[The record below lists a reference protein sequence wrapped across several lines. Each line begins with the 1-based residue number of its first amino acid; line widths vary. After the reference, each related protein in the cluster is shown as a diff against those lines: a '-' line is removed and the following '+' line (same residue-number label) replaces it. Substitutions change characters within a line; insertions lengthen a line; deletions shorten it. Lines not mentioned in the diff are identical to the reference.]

1 MKVKAVGRIL
11 KHRERAAGG
20 DLSSQA
26 RERAPLDDGELLDR
40 QEAAVLLNISPRT
53 LDRWALLREGP
64 PRVQLGR
71 KTIRYRRASLEAWLI
86 SRETVGPRSAP
97 ALGIAASC
105 SQV

>member
-1 MKVKAVGRIL
+1 
-11 KHRERAAGG
+11 
-20 DLSSQA
+20 
-26 RERAPLDDGELLDR
+26 
-40 QEAAVLLNISPRT
+40 
-53 LDRWALLREGP
+53 LLREGP